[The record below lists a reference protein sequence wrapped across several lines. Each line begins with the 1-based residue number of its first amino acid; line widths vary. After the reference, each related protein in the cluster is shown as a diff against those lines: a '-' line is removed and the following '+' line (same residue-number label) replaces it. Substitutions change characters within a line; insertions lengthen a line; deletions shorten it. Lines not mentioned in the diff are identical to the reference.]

1 MKEEEIELMDIFM
14 VLWKRRWLIILGTLI
29 CVLVVGVISFA
40 IKPLYEISALIQP
53 GKMLIQ
59 DEEGRYSE
67 VTIENPIQ
75 VSKRI
80 LEKTYD
86 LTIANELKIPLEEIP
101 KIEAEDVKDTF
112 LVRAWVKD
120 HDIER
125 GKAVLHSLI
134 KLLSKDMDEK
144 VEAELKMIDTEIA
157 TQENRIRNME
167 ISIKDKEND
176 IRSLLLSIQSKDIEK
191 KRIAQNIQATKN
203 KVKISEERMRTLLDE
218 MKVVKERMDK
228 LEEEQRKALKEGA
241 DDRSAVSMLLYSN
254 EIQNNRIYYN
264 ALEERLSSERV
275 NFENLNF
282 DIYSKEQAIK
292 QVDTEIDQINTKIAG
307 LKNDIEK
314 IKTEME
320 NIKNQIYLL
329 KGKKKRIDFT
339 KVVKF
344 PAPSLH
350 PVYPKKKL
358 NVAIAFILGSMI
370 FSFLA
375 FFLEYVEKNRAIKG
389 K

>member
-1 MKEEEIELMDIFM
+1 MEEEEIELMDILM
-14 VLWKRRWLIILGTLI
+14 VLWKRRWLLIFGTLI
-29 CVLVVGVISFA
+29 CVLIVGVISFA

-59 DEEGRYSE
+59 DETGRYSE
-67 VTIENPIQ
+67 VTIENPKQI
-75 VSKRI
+75 SKRI

-86 LTIANELKIPLEEIP
+86 LTIANELKIPLKELP

-112 LVRAWVKD
+112 LVRVWVKD
-120 HDIER
+120 HDTER
-125 GKAVLHSLI
+125 GKAILSSLI
-134 KLLSKDMDEK
+134 KPLSKDIDEK
-144 VEAELKMIDTEIA
+144 VEAELKMIDTQIA
-157 TQENRIRNME
+157 NQENRIRSME
-167 ISIKDKEND
+167 ISIKDKENE
-176 IRSLLLSIQSKDIEK
+176 IRSLLLSIQSKEIDK
-191 KRIAQNIQATKN
+191 KRITQDIQTTKN
-203 KVKISEERMRTLLDE
+203 KVKISEERMKTLLDE
-218 MKVVKERMDK
+218 MKVVKERMEK

-254 EIQNNRIYYN
+254 EIQNNLRYYN
-264 ALEERLSSERV
+264 ALEERLSTEKV

-282 DIYSKEQAIK
+282 SIYSKEQEIK
-292 QVDTEIDQINTKIAG
+292 QVDTDIAQINTKIAG

-314 IKTEME
+314 IKTEIE
-320 NIKNQIYLL
+320 NVKNQIYLL
-329 KGKKKRIDFT
+329 KEKKKRVDYT

-344 PAPSLH
+344 PTPSLH

-375 FFLEYVEKNRAIKG
+375 FFLEYVEKNRAVKG